1 MSVTNTFYENLAAI
15 KHGISDSF
23 NEIIRGNTNVI
34 ESSKNTINE
43 FIDDVFVLAKYAG
56 VKIPKSFFDSLIVI
70 GDERDADDWKIEVI
84 DKIESLQELALK
96 AENKEP
102 FTLAIFRTPNFE
114 FSVISKN
121 DDLAAISIRQK
132 WMLHASDTGANF
144 DYFDENLDSIS
155 YHKIVYDQAIYT

>member
-15 KHGISDSF
+15 KHGIPDCF
-23 NEIIRGNTNVI
+23 NELSSGKGDVI
-34 ESSKNTINE
+34 TLSKNAINE
-43 FIDDVFVLAKYAG
+43 FISDVFVLAKYAG
-56 VKIPKSFFDSLIVI
+56 FKIPKNYFDSTIVI
-70 GDERDADDWKIEVI
+70 GDEKDADNWKSEVI
-84 DKIESLQELALK
+84 DKIESLQELALRK
-96 AENKEP
+96 ENEEP

-132 WMLHASDTGANF
+132 WMLHASNTGADF
-144 DYFDENLDSIS
+144 DYFDDNLDSIA